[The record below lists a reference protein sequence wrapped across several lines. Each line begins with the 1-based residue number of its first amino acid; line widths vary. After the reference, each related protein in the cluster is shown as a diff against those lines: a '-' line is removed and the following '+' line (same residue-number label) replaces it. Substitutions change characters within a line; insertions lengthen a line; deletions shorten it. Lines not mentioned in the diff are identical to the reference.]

1 MGDLNHREMAGMLRL
16 ALFLGACLFLH
27 EANAMLPRGAF
38 KCTPF
43 GDQNAEPWI
52 IKEIHNQGK
61 ANEHFVYRANGISEQ
76 DDKKYPTGSFVDSAT
91 IQKYIRDLSQ
101 SQKSTQGFTI
111 TNTALGAAIQ
121 IPMMMEMPEGQE
133 KQETLLDDDS
143 PDCWIGTSFGTR
155 KVSLRMDKIEKSG
168 VKRPDDV
175 SLNMFFVKMTVCK
188 RTEALPGTRIVKD
201 VPSTVRQLG
210 EGEGVAEGSSGGALL
225 ELQEGGEGDQ
235 PTGKPTD
242 KPPVGGSGGSAE
254 SAPVIDTPLAG
265 AVMMEG
271 GKAFITKC
279 DVKQTLIAAYGCPD
293 EHAMKQNAPKPTGKP
308 TDKPAAQSGLSKDQ
322 QKVASSG
329 VGGNPTGRRLLQ
341 DKASASSK
349 ISAGQKPKSTAPKQ
363 VIVEKGMCSTVVNKY
378 LAMFM

>member
-1 MGDLNHREMAGMLRL
+1 MG
-16 ALFLGACLFLH
+16 
-27 EANAMLPRGAF
+27 
-38 KCTPF
+38 
-43 GDQNAEPWI
+43 
-52 IKEIHNQGK
+52 
-61 ANEHFVYRANGISEQ
+61 
-76 DDKKYPTGSFVDSAT
+76 YPTGSFVDSAT

-168 VKRPDDV
+168 VKRQADDV

-235 PTGKPTD
+235 PTGKP
-242 KPPVGGSGGSAE
+242 PVGGSGGSAG

>member
-1 MGDLNHREMAGMLRL
+1 MGISHHREMAGMLRL

-52 IKEIHNQGK
+52 MKEIHNQGK

-168 VKRPDDV
+168 VKRQADDV

-225 ELQEGGEGDQ
+225 ELQEGEGDQ
-235 PTGKPTD
+235 PLVV
-242 KPPVGGSGGSAE
+242 PPAGGSGGSAG

>member
-1 MGDLNHREMAGMLRL
+1 MG
-16 ALFLGACLFLH
+16 
-27 EANAMLPRGAF
+27 
-38 KCTPF
+38 
-43 GDQNAEPWI
+43 
-52 IKEIHNQGK
+52 
-61 ANEHFVYRANGISEQ
+61 
-76 DDKKYPTGSFVDSAT
+76 YPTGSFVGSAT

-168 VKRPDDV
+168 VKRQADDV

-235 PTGKPTD
+235 
-242 KPPVGGSGGSAE
+242 
-254 SAPVIDTPLAG
+254 
-265 AVMMEG
+265 
-271 GKAFITKC
+271 
-279 DVKQTLIAAYGCPD
+279 
-293 EHAMKQNAPKPTGKP
+293 PTGKP